1 MHYNENSNRKQAST
15 KEGVDRWNIIYPKA
29 NNGEKAV
36 ARQIKESSTHSKLEA
51 SFQIKHNLLRCLLT
65 VYIPLLQ
72 ITSKQSIV
80 KSSNCGKILAL

>member
-65 VYIPLLQ
+65 VYIP
-72 ITSKQSIV
+72 
-80 KSSNCGKILAL
+80 